1 MSQYLVDS
9 DIIIDF
15 LKGEEKAVKFLE
27 SLEEIIVSIVT
38 VAEVYQ
44 GLRNKEE
51 LKFVK
56 NFFKT
61 TKVLLIDEKISQLAL
76 KLMER
81 YLLSSHLL
89 ILDAIIAATA
99 IRHNLTLITGNLKHF
114 KMIKGLNAS
123 YALEV

>member
-1 MSQYLVDS
+1 
-9 DIIIDF
+9 
-15 LKGEEKAVKFLE
+15 
-27 SLEEIIVSIVT
+27 
-38 VAEVYQ
+38 
-44 GLRNKEE
+44 
-51 LKFVK
+51 
-56 NFFKT
+56 
-61 TKVLLIDEKISQLAL
+61 LIDEKISQLAL

-123 YALEV
+123 YTLEV